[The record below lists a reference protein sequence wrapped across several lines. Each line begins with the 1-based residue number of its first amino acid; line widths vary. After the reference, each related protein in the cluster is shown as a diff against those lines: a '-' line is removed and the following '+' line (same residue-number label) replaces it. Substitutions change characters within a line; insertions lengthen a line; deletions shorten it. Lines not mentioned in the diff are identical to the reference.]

1 VWSPKAEVIGERWV
15 DGMVSWVL
23 AEAAPRRW
31 RLPSIST
38 AFYYYYSLLGRKNV
52 DGGGIGNGGRQKGAE
67 YVKYHSIRRKVLLTN

>member
-15 DGMVSWVL
+15 DGMVSRVP

-38 AFYYYYSLLGRKNV
+38 AFYYYSSLLGGGNV
-52 DGGGIGNGGRQKGAE
+52 DGRWDYEWWKVEGG
-67 YVKYHSIRRKVLLTN
+67 